1 MLYFNGKGR
10 NDRWHTE
17 ISGMQAPPRYTV
29 LHQHETPGGGKG
41 DTWFADMRGAYARLS
56 PALQEMLEGMDVV
69 HGFKN
74 YVVPDPERETQQG
87 VWDPERLVNRATGE
101 QLPLEVAHPAVRVHD
116 RAGTKALF
124 LSDPRHSFG
133 SRFRGWSVEE
143 SLPFWDYLMEVA
155 TDESNVFK
163 HHWTQGDVLLWDN
176 QSVMH
181 YAPKDYDGDLEPR
194 ISTRTTV
201 TGDPAV
207 GVDGRRSVPY
217 TDEMSLLKSIE
228 RQAEYNT
235 TTSGS
240 KL

>member
-143 SLPFWDYLMEVA
+143 SLPFWDFLMEVA

-181 YAPKDYDGDLEPR
+181 YAPKDCKCSRSLCAFFRLKEAAAQTMATWNRGFR
-194 ISTRTTV
+194 R
-201 TGDPAV
+201 
-207 GVDGRRSVPY
+207 GR
-217 TDEMSLLKSIE
+217 
-228 RQAEYNT
+228 Q
-235 TTSGS
+235 
-240 KL
+240 